1 MPIDD
6 PTTALQ
12 ALNLS
17 DERQRSPLSRFAKPF
32 LAFTKL
38 IAPPGGELTLG
49 GLEAAVDWL
58 GGKAEAN
65 LKEFV
70 DVLAEDLKY
79 RGAQVQRLLAEN
91 EAQRKFVADELPGL
105 AVDAL
110 RRAEQ
115 CRAKERIGRLAKIL
129 AHAAEVGSQD
139 GPDAVEEM
147 MATATGLS
155 DAEILVLQLAA
166 EEYRCVPAV
175 ALMAALTQGRN
186 LLRRP
191 EGKQAREDRDDLL
204 GGDDDSDLFI
214 LTRAF
219 RFAERNNFDPR
230 IGFAYAVGN
239 ATVIRGGVGVFTQF
253 ALNTNSIR

>member
-6 PTTALQ
+6 PIRAVQ
-12 ALNLS
+12 ALNMS

-32 LAFTKL
+32 LAFAKL

-58 GGKAEAN
+58 GGKAESN

-70 DVLAEDLKY
+70 DVLAEDLNY
-79 RGAQVQRLLAEN
+79 RGAQVQKLLAEN

-147 MATATGLS
+147 MAIATGLS
-155 DAEILVLQLAA
+155 DGEVLVLQLAA
-166 EEYRCVPAV
+166 EEYHKEKAAHSQEAPRAV
-175 ALMAALTQGRN
+175 AARAWMRVPGIAKSSMSEDE
-186 LLRRP
+186 LLSVGAKLESFGLAVRVERQPWETPVYRP
-191 EGKQAREDRDDLL
+191 LDRGHKFIEYISRAR
-204 GGDDDSDLFI
+204 
-214 LTRAF
+214 
-219 RFAERNNFDPR
+219 
-230 IGFAYAVGN
+230 
-239 ATVIRGGVGVFTQF
+239 
-253 ALNTNSIR
+253 